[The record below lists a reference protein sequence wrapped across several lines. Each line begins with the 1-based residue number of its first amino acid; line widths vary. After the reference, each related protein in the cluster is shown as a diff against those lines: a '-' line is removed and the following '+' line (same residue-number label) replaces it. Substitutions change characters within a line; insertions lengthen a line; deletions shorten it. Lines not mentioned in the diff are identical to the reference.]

1 MASFIMAGRGQAA
14 FFIILSTL
22 LSLILPPIGLFSA
35 AAIALITLRISWQQ
49 GLLYTFLGSAVL
61 AIVSYLLKQDAPLG
75 VIAGLMAWLPI
86 VFFATILAQTNAW
99 QRTLQALLAV
109 TILGVLLFHAYQ
121 PEPELFWQTTLKQLK
136 PMLQDAY
143 KLSSSESDELIHSIS
158 AWMTGVFIAAIAVT
172 VALALVLARHWQAML
187 YNPGGFGEEFRELR
201 IGKVFAMIIVACIV
215 LAIVMRSTIAIEIL
229 IIAVSIFML
238 QGLALAHGI
247 VHQLEMKL
255 GWLVALYV
263 LLFILLAQMFVLLA
277 AFGIIDNFVDF
288 RRKFAK
294 TDQQ

>member
-49 GLLYTFLGSAVL
+49 GLIYTFLGSAVL

-75 VIAGLMAWLPI
+75 VIAGLIGWLPI
-86 VFFATILAQTNAW
+86 VFFASILAQTSSW

-109 TILGVLLFHAYQ
+109 SIAGVLLFHVYQ
-121 PEPELFWQTTLKQLK
+121 PEPELFWQTTLEQLK
-136 PMLQDAY
+136 PMLQEAY
-143 KLSSSESDELIHSIS
+143 KLSSSEADELIQSM
-158 AWMTGVFIAAIAVT
+158 AGWMTGVFVAAITVT
-172 VALALVLARHWQAML
+172 VTLALVLARHWQAML
-187 YNPGGFGEEFRELR
+187 YNPGGFGEEFRQLR
-201 IGKVFAMIIVACIV
+201 IGKVFALVIVACIV
-215 LAIVMRSTIAIEIL
+215 LAIVTGSRVAVEIL
-229 IIAVSIFML
+229 IIAVGVFML
-238 QGLALAHGI
+238 QGIALAHSI
-247 VHQLEMKL
+247 VYQLEMKS
-255 GWLVALYV
+255 GWLIALYI

-288 RRKFAK
+288 RRKLAK
-294 TDQQ
+294 TDQN

>member
-22 LSLILPPIGLFSA
+22 LSLILPPVGVFSA

-49 GLLYTFLGSAVL
+49 GLLYTFLGSAIL

-75 VIAGLMAWLPI
+75 VIAGLIAWLPI
-86 VFFATILAQTNAW
+86 VFFATILAQTGSW

-109 TILGVLLFHAYQ
+109 TMIGVLLFHAYQ
-121 PEPELFWQTTLKQLK
+121 PEPALFWQTTLEQLK
-136 PMLQDAY
+136 PMLQEAY
-143 KLSSSESDELIHSIS
+143 KISSSEADTLIQSMS
-158 AWMTGVFIAAIAVT
+158 SWMTGVFIAAIAVT

-187 YNPGGFGEEFRELR
+187 YNPGGFGEEFRQLR
-201 IGKVFAMIIVACIV
+201 IGKVFALIIVACIV

-229 IIAVSIFML
+229 IIAVGIFML
-238 QGLALAHGI
+238 QGIALAHGV
-247 VHQLEMKL
+247 VHQLEMKP
-255 GWLVALYV
+255 GWLVALYI

-288 RRKFAK
+288 RRKIAK